1 MVMKVVKNRLKTN
14 SYRNIKKSFPRF
26 LSLLIMSLLGVFVYA
41 GLQATSPDMLKTL
54 DNYYDK
60 YNTYDI
66 KVISTLGLTDND
78 ITSLKKISNIKD
90 IEGINSIDTLI
101 KINKKDLVLNVT
113 SLPKD
118 INKLKVISGRLPSKE
133 NEIVIENNMLKENN
147 LHLGDTINL
156 ANSNFNNEEAKIV
169 GTIESTLYFNNV
181 STSPG
186 RGSTNIG
193 TGKINYYSYMLKAN
207 FNQDY
212 LTGIYL
218 TVKNAKKEIT
228 MIL

>member
-90 IEGINSIDTLI
+90 IEGIKFYRYTY
-101 KINKKDLVLNVT
+101 KNK
-113 SLPKD
+113 
-118 INKLKVISGRLPSKE
+118 
-133 NEIVIENNMLKENN
+133 
-147 LHLGDTINL
+147 
-156 ANSNFNNEEAKIV
+156 
-169 GTIESTLYFNNV
+169 
-181 STSPG
+181 
-186 RGSTNIG
+186 
-193 TGKINYYSYMLKAN
+193 
-207 FNQDY
+207 
-212 LTGIYL
+212 
-218 TVKNAKKEIT
+218 
-228 MIL
+228 

>member
-1 MVMKVVKNRLKTN
+1 
-14 SYRNIKKSFPRF
+14 
-26 LSLLIMSLLGVFVYA
+26 MSLLGVFVYA

-78 ITSLKKISNIKD
+78 ITSLKTISNIKD

-156 ANSNFNNEEAKIV
+156 ANSNLILSVKSESLFLTAVISSFLFSSISIV
-169 GTIESTLYFNNV
+169 SF
-181 STSPG
+181 
-186 RGSTNIG
+186 
-193 TGKINYYSYMLKAN
+193 
-207 FNQDY
+207 D
-212 LTGIYL
+212 
-218 TVKNAKKEIT
+218 
-228 MIL
+228 